1 MTPVDVDPDTP
12 PEILNATPGTGAPS
26 GIDVVIVRVT
36 TDGAS
41 GKVTVIDVPDL
52 AMTSVK
58 DAEEI
63 CVADVPTR
71 PPSNVKITGPVLIMA
86 NFAAP
91 SAPVTTAF
99 TPRFVPSTV
108 RQVTDDPTTGSPA
121 GV

>member
-1 MTPVDVDPDTP
+1 MTPVDVDPETP

-26 GIDVVIVRVT
+26 GIEVVIVRVT
-36 TDGAS
+36 TDGVI

-52 AMTSVK
+52 AMTSVR
-58 DAEEI
+58 DAAEI

-71 PPSNVKITGPVLIMA
+71 PPLNLKMTGPVLIIL

-91 SAPVTTAF
+91 SASVTTAL

-108 RQVTDDPTTGSPA
+108 RQVTDDPTTASPD